1 MNPTAADQ
9 GQRSRRDEYPEKYSL
24 QERPNPDFAE
34 SLHGEPG
41 TNQVEC
47 DGQADDAQMLQHRIG
62 RLENVNISVGN
73 SREAEKRE

>member
-24 QERPNPDFAE
+24 QKRPNPDFAE

-41 TNQVEC
+41 SNQEER

-62 RLENVNISVGN
+62 RLEM
-73 SREAEKRE
+73 